1 VEGNYNN
8 PKNKTWEIEEH
19 EPFEIPTSHP
29 SKYGKKGIREIT
41 YQLNQPS
48 PAQERITE

>member
-1 VEGNYNN
+1 MWKATKIIPRIKRG
-8 PKNKTWEIEEH
+8 KEEH

-29 SKYGKKGIREIT
+29 SKYGKQGIREIT